1 MLKYLILPAVAMVMS
16 ISISAQVKVGVAL
29 DYEHIQSETFSPIG
43 TGKLWGGS
51 VFFHF
56 PVSKRLEL
64 DWSADAAGGKIRG
77 EFLEY
82 SPFPNDPPVKVSE
95 NRHTFYLG
103 VPVHLVYSLPFR
115 GGRVFAGPGIAW
127 SHLHV
132 EGTYPNGYH
141 NTAGVAGG
149 SMIAA
154 SFKAGFQL
162 YKYFTLSGEFRP
174 WISKASASLSNL
186 LSLKLGYELGLLKQS
201 SHSHPDK

>member
-1 MLKYLILPAVAMVMS
+1 MLKYLILPAVALVLS
-16 ISISAQVKVGVAL
+16 LSTHAQVKVGVAL
-29 DYEHIQSETFSPIG
+29 DYEHIQSDAFSPIG
-43 TGKLWGGS
+43 NGKLWGGS

-56 PVSKRLEL
+56 PVSKLLEL
-64 DWSADAAGGKIRG
+64 DWSADAAGGNIRG
-77 EFLEY
+77 EFWVY
-82 SPFPNDPPVKVSE
+82 PPFPNDPPFTVSE

-103 VPVHLVYSLPFR
+103 VPVHLVYDFPFR

-127 SHLHV
+127 SHLRV

-141 NTAGVAGG
+141 NTTGAAGG

-174 WISKASASLSNL
+174 WISNASTSPSNL
-186 LSLKLGYELGLLKQS
+186 LSLKLGYELGPLKQS
-201 SHSHPDK
+201 SHSRPDK